1 MFSFYRT
8 TKIPRNISDFV
19 KIIPLKTDNCA
30 LTLRKRRFCTPKAAL
45 LPCKRAAFRM
55 QNNMFCNTLI
65 NNRLNKR
72 YCYEKCL
79 HLYSLLSD

>member
-1 MFSFYRT
+1 MFSFYHPS
-8 TKIPRNISDFV
+8 KISRNIPSFV
-19 KIIPLKTDNCA
+19 KIILLKSDNCA
-30 LTLRKRRFCTPKAAL
+30 LTLRKRRFCTLKAAL

-72 YCYEKCL
+72 HRCEKYL